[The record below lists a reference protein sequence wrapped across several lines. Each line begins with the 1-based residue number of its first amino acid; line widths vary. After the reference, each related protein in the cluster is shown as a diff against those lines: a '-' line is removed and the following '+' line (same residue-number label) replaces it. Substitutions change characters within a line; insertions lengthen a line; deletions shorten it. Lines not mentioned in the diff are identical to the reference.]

1 MRPAQYIRLTGRPL
15 ASRPLLPELLRC
27 HLSQSQR
34 SLWPKKE
41 SQDRDS
47 INTESTEYTKSSTD
61 ESVAHTEVAFD
72 PTKRSPE
79 DEKSQ
84 ADKEKK
90 VGLLGLPNA

>member
-1 MRPAQYIRLTGRPL
+1 MPLSQYIRPTRPL
-15 ASRPLLPELLRC
+15 ASQRYIPDLLRRY
-27 HLSQSQR
+27 LSQSQR
-34 SLWPKKE
+34 SSWPKKE

-47 INTESTEYTKSSTD
+47 INTDSTEYTKSGTD

-90 VGLLGLPNA
+90 ASLLG

>member
-1 MRPAQYIRLTGRPL
+1 
-15 ASRPLLPELLRC
+15 
-27 HLSQSQR
+27 
-34 SLWPKKE
+34 LWPKKE